1 MLQPPVG
8 PKTGPH
14 AQHRKSKPP
23 SQRRNTVSRRRAS
36 LLQQF
41 KLLQPFGHFSIS
53 AWQLDHQH
61 LMLARC
67 ERRASTDSVSKVSTE
82 LEFQSSLSPMGP
94 GFAPALLGGG
104 TLESVPETPPEAALF
119 NSGGSIAVAF
129 ETTQR
134 RATAVAES
142 ALWGHPAAMVTA
154 AGEGATRSEGGAKG
168 GETREVH
175 RPEAQPRATHTR
187 LLSAPL
193 AP

>member
-1 MLQPPVG
+1 M
-8 PKTGPH
+8 
-14 AQHRKSKPP
+14 SK
-23 SQRRNTVSRRRAS
+23 A
-36 LLQQF
+36 
-41 KLLQPFGHFSIS
+41 
-53 AWQLDHQH
+53 
-61 LMLARC
+61 
-67 ERRASTDSVSKVSTE
+67 STE

-94 GFAPALLGGG
+94 FAPALLGGG

-119 NSGGSIAVAF
+119 NSGGSMAVAF

-134 RATAVAES
+134 RATAEAES

-175 RPEAQPRATHTR
+175 RPEAQPRATHTP